1 MIKNILIKNSHLSRV
16 FSNTLMLY
24 LLQIS
29 GIFFPLITFPYLT
42 RVLGPENYGI
52 VVFVNAFMIYFQ
64 QIVDFGFI
72 VSGTIICSSNR
83 DSKEKLSD
91 ISISII
97 QGKVILAIL
106 GFLLLFIAMITL
118 NVFDGKITYTFLAY
132 IPVFLSSLI
141 PDFLFRGIER
151 IHVITYRTLISGS
164 IYTLLILFFIKSH
177 NDLLMIPIFST
188 ISSVIIVF
196 WSWLYLFNKR
206 IIVFKQISLKKTLK
220 TLKDNFGFF
229 ISRISSSL
237 YGASNVFVL
246 GIVGFNNSALGNF
259 GVANNLTNMIK
270 SFFTPIVDSIL
281 PYLIKSKDYSLVKK
295 ILIYL
300 MPLVLIGSFF
310 LFVYAKFFIIL
321 LSGDEFINSIGIFKL
336 MIPLV
341 IIALPTYLLG
351 FPVLGAMGFANKANK
366 TVIIGSIFHLLGL
379 IVLFVIGMITINSI
393 IILTIITEFIILK
406 LRIYYI
412 LKNKYKLNYI
422 K

>member
-196 WSWLYLFNKR
+196 WSW
-206 IIVFKQISLKKTLK
+206 
-220 TLKDNFGFF
+220 
-229 ISRISSSL
+229 
-237 YGASNVFVL
+237 
-246 GIVGFNNSALGNF
+246 
-259 GVANNLTNMIK
+259 
-270 SFFTPIVDSIL
+270 
-281 PYLIKSKDYSLVKK
+281 
-295 ILIYL
+295 
-300 MPLVLIGSFF
+300 
-310 LFVYAKFFIIL
+310 
-321 LSGDEFINSIGIFKL
+321 
-336 MIPLV
+336 
-341 IIALPTYLLG
+341 
-351 FPVLGAMGFANKANK
+351 
-366 TVIIGSIFHLLGL
+366 
-379 IVLFVIGMITINSI
+379 
-393 IILTIITEFIILK
+393 
-406 LRIYYI
+406 
-412 LKNKYKLNYI
+412 
-422 K
+422 